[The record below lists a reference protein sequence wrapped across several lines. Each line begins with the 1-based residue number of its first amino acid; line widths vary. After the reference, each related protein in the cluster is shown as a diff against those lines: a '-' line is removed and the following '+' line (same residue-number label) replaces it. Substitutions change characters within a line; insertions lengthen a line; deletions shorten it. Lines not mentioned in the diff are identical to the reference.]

1 MKIALITDGLFPDV
15 IGGMQKHSFF
25 LVRYLARN
33 EVHVDLYYTASD
45 PGRNEALKRFTE
57 AEMKYINPVFI
68 PFPDKGSLPG
78 HYIRESLA
86 YSTAAYIRIDQRP
99 EVDLIYA
106 QGLTGWYCC
115 QQRSRGKLNIPVAVN
130 LHGMEMFQ
138 KAFGFKSKLQ
148 QLMLKGP
155 ARYILKHADFAYSL
169 GGKLNKIIADITE
182 ESKIITQPIG
192 IDQEWIKTGALLP
205 TPPEAP
211 CRFIFVGRDEKRKGL
226 DILNEIMTR
235 IDPDQA
241 EFHIVGPIP
250 KSNQIKA
257 ANIFYHH
264 LITSEQEMKAQ
275 LDQCDVLVCPSF
287 SEGMP
292 TVILEAMARGLTVV
306 ASDVGAVS
314 ELVTEETGW
323 LVEPGNLPQLEST
336 LRQVINADHLLKK
349 RTAALTR
356 VQNNFS
362 WDKIIT
368 DTIRGL
374 KERIVV
380 QNQNHREQ

>member
-25 LVRYLARN
+25 LVKYLARN
-33 EVHVDLYYTASD
+33 RVCVDLYYTAPD
-45 PGRNEALKRFTE
+45 PGMNKALKIFTE
-57 AEMKYINPVFI
+57 AEMIYIHPVFI

-78 HYIRESLA
+78 HYIKESLA

-106 QGLTGWYCC
+106 QGFTGWYCC

-155 ARYILKHADFAYSL
+155 ARYMLKHADFAYSL
-169 GGKLNKIIADITE
+169 GGKLNEIIADITA

-192 IDQEWIKTGALLP
+192 IDLEWIKTEPLLP
-205 TPPEAP
+205 PAPEAP

-250 KSNQIKA
+250 KNNQIKA

-264 LITSEQEMKAQ
+264 LITSEQEMQAQ

-336 LRQVINADHLLKK
+336 LRQVINADHLLEK